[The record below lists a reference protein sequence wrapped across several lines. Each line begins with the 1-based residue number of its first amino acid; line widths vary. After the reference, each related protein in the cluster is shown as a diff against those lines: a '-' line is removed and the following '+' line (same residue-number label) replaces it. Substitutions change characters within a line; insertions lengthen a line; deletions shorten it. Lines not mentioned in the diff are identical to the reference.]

1 MMCDVHN
8 GLSGRKF
15 NGGERIMRE
24 EYDVIVVGAGPG
36 GSIAART
43 AAADCDVL
51 LIEKRQEIG
60 APVRCA
66 EFVPK
71 DQFLKASKYIQLN
84 KKWIASE
91 INGIRMNAPDGTTFE
106 ASGET
111 LGTGGGFGYVLE
123 RKIFDRQLAKDAA
136 RAGVDIMVR
145 TRATGLIIEDSH
157 VKGVKLNRL
166 GEDFEVRSKVVI
178 GADGVESQVG
188 RWGGINTTLK
198 LKDAESCAQYL
209 MTNVDTTENF
219 LDVYAGSQAP
229 GGYAWIFPKGARAA
243 NVGLGV
249 LGSKLAAK
257 RPIEYLNEF
266 VAKKCPG
273 GQPVELVM
281 GGVPLSDSLKTLVS
295 NGLMLIGDAARHTE
309 PLTGGGISTAIG
321 GGTIAGEVA
330 QKAVHANDSSV
341 RVLREYETRW
351 HSSSGKIHKGM
362 YKIKEFMVGISDDE
376 FNKLVRVLKDIKP
389 QMSAI
394 EIARRLLAANPK
406 ILFLMPHLSVIRK
419 YALFEMK
426 HPQ

>member
-1 MMCDVHN
+1 
-8 GLSGRKF
+8 
-15 NGGERIMRE
+15 MRD

-43 AAADCDVL
+43 AAEGCDVL

-66 EFVPK
+66 EGAPR
-71 DQFLKASKYIQLN
+71 DQLLKVSRYIEPD

-91 INGIRMNAPDGTTFE
+91 INGIRLNAPDGTMFE
-106 ASGET
+106 ITQEMVEQLT
-111 LGTGGGFGYVLE
+111 GTEGPFGYTLD

-136 RAGVDIMVR
+136 RAGAHVMVR

-198 LKDAESCAQYL
+198 LKDIGSCTQYYLENIDVAE
-209 MTNVDTTENF
+209 NVFDF
-219 LDVYAGSQAP
+219 YIGSEIP
-229 GGYAWIFPKGARAA
+229 GGYAWIFPKGRRAA

-249 LGSKLAAK
+249 LGSKLSAK
-257 RPIEYLNEF
+257 RPIDYLNEF

-281 GGVPLSDSLKTLVS
+281 GGTPLSDALKTFVS
-295 NGLMLIGDAARHTE
+295 NGLMLVGDAARHTE
-309 PLTGGGISTAIG
+309 PITGSGIPSAIRD
-321 GGTIAGEVA
+321 GTIAGEVA
-330 QKAVHANDSSV
+330 QKAVHQNDSSV
-341 RVLREYETRW
+341 RVLRDYETRW
-351 HSSSGKIHKGM
+351 RNSFGRIHWGM
-362 YKIKEFMVGISDDE
+362 YKMKEFIMKLSDDE
-376 FNKLVRVLKDIKP
+376 LNRISRVFQGIMP
-389 QMSAI
+389 EEASIRGVTM
-394 EIARRLLAANPK
+394 RLLKKDPK
-406 ILFLMPHLSVIRK
+406 LLLTIRHLLF
-419 YALFEMK
+419 
-426 HPQ
+426 

>member
-198 LKDAESCAQYL
+198 LKDIGSCAQYYL
-209 MTNVDTTENF
+209 ENVDIAKNVF
-219 LDVYAGSQAP
+219 DFYIGSEVP

-281 GGVPLSDSLKTLVS
+281 GGAPLSDALKTLVR

-309 PLTGGGISTAIG
+309 PITGSGIPSAIRDG
-321 GGTIAGEVA
+321 VMAGEVA

-351 HSSSGKIHKGM
+351 RKSFGKIHWGM
-362 YKIKEFMVGISDDE
+362 YKTKEFMVKLSDDE
-376 FNKLVRVLKDIKP
+376 LNRITRVFQGTMREELSIRGIT
-389 QMSAI
+389 M
-394 EIARRLLAANPK
+394 RLLKKDPRLLLT
-406 ILFLMPHLSVIRK
+406 IRHLLF
-419 YALFEMK
+419 
-426 HPQ
+426 

>member
-1 MMCDVHN
+1 MKD
-8 GLSGRKF
+8 
-15 NGGERIMRE
+15 
-24 EYDVIVVGAGPG
+24 EYDVVVVGAGPG
-36 GSIAART
+36 GSVAART
-43 AAADCDVL
+43 AAEGCDVL

-66 EFVPK
+66 EFAPK
-71 DQFLKASKYIQLN
+71 DQLLKASKYIEPD

-91 INGIRMNAPDGTTFE
+91 INGIRFNAPDGTTFE
-106 ASGET
+106 VSGEA
-111 LGTGGGFGYVLE
+111 LGIEELGYVLE
-123 RKIFDRQLAKDAA
+123 RKIFDRQVAMDAA

-145 TRATGLIIEDSH
+145 TRATGLIVENGT

-198 LKDAESCAQYL
+198 LKNIGCCVQYL
-209 MTNVDTTENF
+209 MTDVDMIEGF
-219 LDVYAGSQAP
+219 LDVYAGSPAP
-229 GGYAWIFPKGARAA
+229 GGYAWIFPKGDKTA

-257 RPIEYLNEF
+257 RPIDYLNEF
-266 VAKKCPG
+266 VLKNVPE

-281 GGVPLSDSLKTLVS
+281 GGAPLSDPLKTLVS

-309 PLTGGGISTAIG
+309 PLTGGGIPSAIE

-330 QKAVHANDSSV
+330 QKAVHQNDSSV

-351 HSSSGKIHKGM
+351 HNSFGKIHKSM
-362 YKIKEFMVGISDDE
+362 YKLKEFAIDLSDDE
-376 FNKLVRVLKDIKP
+376 WNKLVWVFKNIKP

-394 EIARRLLAANPK
+394 EITRRLLAANPK
-406 ILFLMPHLSVIRK
+406 LLFLMPHLSVIRK
-419 YALFEMK
+419 YALFERD

>member
-1 MMCDVHN
+1 
-8 GLSGRKF
+8 
-15 NGGERIMRE
+15 MRE

-111 LGTGGGFGYVLE
+111 LGIGGGFGYVLE

-198 LKDAESCAQYL
+198 LKDIGSCAQYYL
-209 MTNVDTTENF
+209 ENVDIAKNVF
-219 LDVYAGSQAP
+219 DFYIGSEIP

-281 GGVPLSDSLKTLVS
+281 GGAPLSDALKTLVR

-309 PLTGGGISTAIG
+309 PITGSGIPSAIRDG
-321 GGTIAGEVA
+321 MMAGEVA

-351 HSSSGKIHKGM
+351 RNSFGRIHWGM
-362 YKIKEFMVGISDDE
+362 YKIKEFMVKLSDDE
-376 FNKLVRVLKDIKP
+376 LNRITRVFQGTMREELSIRGIT
-389 QMSAI
+389 M
-394 EIARRLLAANPK
+394 RLLKKDPRLLLT
-406 ILFLMPHLSVIRK
+406 IRHLLF
-419 YALFEMK
+419 
-426 HPQ
+426 

>member
-1 MMCDVHN
+1 MK
-8 GLSGRKF
+8 G
-15 NGGERIMRE
+15 

-43 AAADCDVL
+43 ATADCNVL

-60 APVRCA
+60 APVRCGEGA
-66 EFVPK
+66 PR
-71 DQFLKASKYIQLN
+71 DPLLKASRYIELD

-106 ASGET
+106 ITQEMIEQ
-111 LGTGGGFGYVLE
+111 LTGAEGPFAYTID

-145 TRATGLIIEDSH
+145 TRATGLIIEDGH

-281 GGVPLSDSLKTLVS
+281 GGVPLSDALKTLVS

-362 YKIKEFMVGISDDE
+362 YKIKEFVVGISDDE
-376 FNKLVRVLKDIKP
+376 FNKLVRV
-389 QMSAI
+389 
-394 EIARRLLAANPK
+394 
-406 ILFLMPHLSVIRK
+406 
-419 YALFEMK
+419 
-426 HPQ
+426 